1 MLKLL
6 FLALVVLAAL
16 CDSAILFAQ
25 SLENVK
31 VGIPSPSLSVLSLR
45 TAQVKNFFREEGL
58 DVSLIQLPTNV
69 TIAALT
75 TKEVD
80 YATAS
85 VAGDA

>member
-31 VGIPSPSLSVLSLR
+31 VGY
-45 TAQVKNFFREEGL
+45 TE
-58 DVSLIQLPTNV
+58 
-69 TIAALT
+69 
-75 TKEVD
+75 
-80 YATAS
+80 S
-85 VAGDA
+85 VAFRPLAANRPGQKLLSRRRIGGVSRPVADQRYDRGIDH